1 MDRYHLG
8 ADYLQDYRKA
18 VMAVTP
24 EDVQAVA
31 KKYLDPDHM
40 VIVAAGAVDA
50 TGKPTNKLP
59 PPKP

>member
-1 MDRYHLG
+1 MLYVDRYHLG

-31 KKYLDPDHM
+31 KKYLNRTS
-40 VIVAAGAVDA
+40 IW
-50 TGKPTNKLP
+50 
-59 PPKP
+59 